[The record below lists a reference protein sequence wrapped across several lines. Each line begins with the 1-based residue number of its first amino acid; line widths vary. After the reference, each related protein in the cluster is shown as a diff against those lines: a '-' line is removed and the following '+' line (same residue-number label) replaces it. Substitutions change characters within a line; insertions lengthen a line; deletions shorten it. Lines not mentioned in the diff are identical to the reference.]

1 MNALIDAAFSRGRTA
16 VLLFIMIVLMG
27 ISAYMSIPKESEP
40 DITIPMIYVSVSY
53 EGIAP
58 EDAERLLARPL
69 EKELQSI
76 EGLKEIRSVAAEG
89 YASVTLEF
97 DAGFDS
103 DQAILDVREKVDLAR
118 SELPPGSDEPRV
130 TEVNIAL
137 FPVITVVL
145 SGPIPERSL
154 VSIARNLKDD
164 IEALSG
170 VLEVEIG
177 GDREEVLEVITDPA
191 ALEAYNIS
199 FSELFNFVTQ
209 NNKLVA
215 AGALDTGSGRMVFKV
230 PGVIEDAQD
239 LATLPIKV
247 DGNTVVT
254 FQDVA
259 TLRRTY
265 KDPSSFARIDGQSAL
280 ALEISKRSG
289 ANIIETIENVRAVVE
304 QASSQW
310 NGAIKVSYLQ
320 DKSERIRTMLG
331 DLENNVL
338 TAVILVMIVIVAA
351 LGVRPAIL
359 VGLAIPGSFLAGI
372 MIINFMGITLNMLVL
387 FSLILVVGML
397 VDGAIVTIELA
408 DRKVA
413 EGVDPKSAYADASKR
428 MAMPIIASTATTLVV
443 FLPLLFW
450 PGMVGEFMKYL
461 PITVII
467 TLSASLTMALI
478 FIPVLGG
485 MFHPKSGMPEHANDT
500 ELNNIELSNKSLT
513 GSQLHDKQLN
523 DKKLL
528 ELQKSRA
535 QIKAAEDGDLQSIS
549 GWVGQYLRS
558 LDVLLKHPA
567 KTLGVAV
574 FCLIACYG
582 AYIGFGRGVEFFPSI
597 EPDFLQ
603 VQVQAR
609 GDLSVFERDQ
619 LVRKVETRLLDIPE
633 LKSVY
638 ARTFG
643 AGNQSDG
650 NMPDDAI
657 GVIQLELIDWRSRP
671 SAQDIIPIIRDK
683 AAGIAGIKVQI
694 REQESGPSSGK
705 PIQIE
710 VSGRTPEVLEQS
722 IIQLRAAMDDIGG
735 FVDVEDSRALPS
747 IEWRLKVDRQKAA
760 QYGADVALLGN
771 AVTMITNGIKLAEYR
786 ADDAEEELEIRLR
799 FPRSKRNLE
808 QLNLLRVPS
817 ADGAIPISNF
827 VTFEPAQKTGVINR
841 TDGKRVLSIKAGVE
855 PDILPD
861 EQVSK
866 MKQAIAGL
874 SLPEGAQVVFK
885 GQDQDMQETMS
896 FLVGAFGIAIFLMI
910 IILVTQFNSFYQAAL
925 VLSAIVFSTAGVL
938 LGLLVT
944 GQAFG
949 VVMGGIGLIAL
960 AGIVVNNNIV
970 LIDTYNDLKNKGLSA
985 NEAILRTAAQRM
997 RPVLL
1002 TSITTV
1008 LGLLPMVFALTIDI
1022 VGRDLSVGAPS
1033 AQWWTQLASAIAGGL
1048 TFATILTLFLT
1059 PCLLM
1064 LGENVSAWYSNT
1076 RSTTDHSNKP
1086 TVQLEGK

>member
-1 MNALIDAAFSRGRTA
+1 MNSLIDAAFSRGRT
-16 VLLFIMIVLMG
+16 VLMIFIMILVMG
-27 ISAYMSIPKESEP
+27 ISAYVSIPKESEP
-40 DITIPMIYVSVSY
+40 DIAIPIIYVSVTY

-58 EDAERLLARPL
+58 EDAERLLVRPL

-97 DAGFDS
+97 DAGFDA

-118 SELPPGSDEPRV
+118 AELPPGSDEPRV

-137 FPVITVVL
+137 FPVLTVVL

-154 VSIARNLKDD
+154 VTIARNLKDD

-199 FSELFNFVTQ
+199 YTALFNFVQQ
-209 NNKLVA
+209 NNRLVA
-215 AGALDTGSGRMVFKV
+215 AGSLDTGAGRMVFKV

-247 DGNTVVT
+247 DGQTVVT

-259 TLRRTY
+259 TLRRTF
-265 KDPSSFARIDGQSAL
+265 KDPSSFARINGQPAL

-289 ANIIETIENVRAVVE
+289 ANIIATIENVRAIVE
-304 QASSQW
+304 DASKEWQ
-310 NGAIKVSYLQ
+310 GAVQVSYLQ

-351 LGVRPAIL
+351 LGTRPAIL

-408 DRKVA
+408 DRKIA
-413 EGVDPKSAYADASKR
+413 EGCEAKSAFADASKR
-428 MAMPIIASTATTLVV
+428 MAWPIIASTATTLAV
-443 FLPLLFW
+443 FFPLIFW
-450 PGMVGEFMKYL
+450 PGMVGEFMKFL

-467 TLSASLTMALI
+467 TLGASLTMALI

-485 MFHPKSGMPEHANDT
+485 MLHPKTKSGDKDQD
-500 ELNNIELSNKSLT
+500 KSIDD
-513 GSQLHDKQLN
+513 S
-523 DKKLL
+523 
-528 ELQKSRA
+528 A
-535 QIKAAEDGDLQSIS
+535 IKAAESGDLTSIG
-549 GWVGQYLRS
+549 GWVGRYLRS
-558 LDVLLKHPA
+558 LTVLLRHPA

-574 FCLIACYG
+574 LCLIACYG
-582 AYIGFGRGVEFFPSI
+582 AYIGFGRGVEFFPAI

-609 GDLSVFERDQ
+609 GDLSIFERDQ
-619 LVRKVETRLLDIPE
+619 LVRQVENRLIDIKE

-643 AGNQSDG
+643 AGNQNDT

-657 GVIQLELIDWRSRP
+657 GVIQLELIDWKSRP
-671 SAQDIIPIIRDK
+671 QAKDIIPDIRKK

-694 REQESGPSSGK
+694 REQESGPSAGK
-705 PIQIE
+705 PIQIQL
-710 VSGRTPEVLEQS
+710 SGRNTEMLNKTVTVVLDVLKS
-722 IIQLRAAMDDIGG
+722 IGG

-760 QYGADVALLGN
+760 QYGADVTLLGN
-771 AVTMITNGIKLAEYR
+771 AVTLITNGIMLAEYR
-786 ADDAEEELEIRLR
+786 PDDAEEELEIRLR
-799 FPRSKRNLE
+799 FPKHKRTLE

-817 ADGAIPISNF
+817 ANGSIPISNF
-827 VTFEPAQKTGVINR
+827 VTFEPAQKTGVVNR
-841 TDGKRVLSIKAGVE
+841 TDGKRVLTIKAGV
-855 PDILPD
+855 DSDLLAD
-861 EQVSK
+861 
-866 MKQAIAGL
+866 
-874 SLPEGAQVVFK
+874 AQVKKIKDALTNIDIPQGVQISFK
-885 GQDQDMQETMS
+885 GQDQDMQEAML
-896 FLVGAFGIAIFLMI
+896 FLISAFATAIFLMV
-910 IILVTQFNSFYQAAL
+910 IILVTQFNSYYQAAL
-925 VLSAIVFSTAGVL
+925 VLSAIIFSTAGVL

-949 VVMGGIGLIAL
+949 VVMGGIGVIAL

-970 LIDTYNDLKNKGLSA
+970 LIDTFNDLKNRGLPTT
-985 NEAILRTAAQRM
+985 EAILRTAAQRM

-1002 TSITTV
+1002 TSVTTV

-1033 AQWWTQLASAIAGGL
+1033 AQWWTQLSSAIAGGL
-1048 TFATILTLFLT
+1048 TFATALTLFLT

-1064 LGENVSAWYSNT
+1064 LGENVSTWLAQRKASKT
-1076 RSTTDHSNKP
+1076 SIISLMSTEK
-1086 TVQLEGK
+1086 

>member
-1 MNALIDAAFSRGRTA
+1 MNALIGAAFSRGRT
-16 VLLFIMIVLMG
+16 VVMVFIMIMVMG
-27 ISAYMSIPKESEP
+27 ISAYFSIPKESEP
-40 DITIPMIYVSVSY
+40 DIAIPMIYVSVTY

-58 EDAERLLARPL
+58 EDAERLLVKPL

-76 EGLKEIRSVAAEG
+76 EGLKELRSVAAEG

-97 DAGFDS
+97 DAGFDA

-118 SELPPGSDEPRV
+118 AELPPGSDEPRV
-130 TEVNIAL
+130 NEVNIAL
-137 FPVITVVL
+137 FPVLTVVL

-199 FSELFNFVTQ
+199 FTELFNFVQQ
-209 NNKLVA
+209 NNRLVA
-215 AGALDTGSGRMVFKV
+215 AGSLDPGAGRMVFKV
-230 PGVIEDAQD
+230 PGVIESAED

-247 DGNTVVT
+247 DGQTVVT

-259 TLRRTY
+259 TLRRTF
-265 KDPSSFARIDGQSAL
+265 KDPNSFARIDGQPAL
-280 ALEISKRSG
+280 ALEVSKRSG
-289 ANIIETIENVRAVVE
+289 ANIIETIENVRAIVE
-304 QASSQW
+304 QAKGGWQ
-310 NGAIKVSYLQ
+310 NTIQVSYLQ
-320 DKSERIRTMLG
+320 DKSDRIRTMLG
-331 DLENNVL
+331 DLENNVI

-351 LGVRPAIL
+351 LGSRPAIL

-408 DRKVA
+408 DRKIA
-413 EGVDPKSAYADASKR
+413 EGYEPKVAFADASKR
-428 MAMPIIASTATTLVV
+428 MAWPIIASTATTLAV
-443 FLPLLFW
+443 FLPLIFW
-450 PGMVGEFMKYL
+450 PGMVGEFMKFL

-467 TLSASLTMALI
+467 TLSASLVMALI

-485 MFHPKSGMPEHANDT
+485 MLHPKNT
-500 ELNNIELSNKSLT
+500 KSSSDNT
-513 GSQLHDKQLN
+513 IN
-523 DKKLL
+523 P
-528 ELQKSRA
+528 A
-535 QIKAAEDGDLQSIS
+535 IKAAEDGDLSSIDGWS
-549 GWVGQYLRS
+549 GKYLRTLQRLLLHPGKS
-558 LDVLLKHPA
+558 LA
-567 KTLGVAV
+567 VAI
-574 FCLIACYG
+574 FCIIACYA
-582 AYIGFGRGVEFFPSI
+582 AYLSFGRGVEFFPAI

-609 GDLSVFERDQ
+609 GDLSIFERDQ
-619 LVRKVETRLLDIPE
+619 LVRKVENRLLDIKE

-638 ARTFG
+638 ARTLG
-643 AGNQSDG
+643 AGNQSDS
-650 NMPDDAI
+650 NMPDDAV
-657 GVIQLELIDWRSRP
+657 GVIQLELIDWQQRP
-671 SAQDIIPIIRDK
+671 PAKDIIPLIRKK
-683 AAGIAGIKVQI
+683 AAGIPGIKVQI

-710 VSGRTPEVLEQS
+710 ISGLDLDLLSDTVTKVQNLMTS
-722 IIQLRAAMDDIGG
+722 IGG
-735 FVDVEDSRALPS
+735 FVDVEDSRPLPS

-760 QYGADVALLGN
+760 QYGADVTLLGN
-771 AVTMITNGIKLAEYR
+771 AVKMITNGIMLAEYR
-786 ADDAEEELEIRLR
+786 PDDAEEEVEIRLR
-799 FPRSKRNLE
+799 FAKDKRTLE

-817 ADGAIPISNF
+817 ANGSVPISNF
-827 VTFEPAQKTGVINR
+827 VTFEPAQKTGIVNR
-841 TDGKRVLSIKAGVE
+841 TDSKRVLTIKAGVE
-855 PDILPD
+855 TDLLPD
-861 EQVSK
+861 SQVNKIKS
-866 MKQAIAGL
+866 GL
-874 SLPEGAQVVFK
+874 TNLQVPDNVQVNFK
-885 GQDQDMQETMS
+885 GQDQDMQETMV
-896 FLVGAFGIAIFLMI
+896 FLVGAFATAIFLMI
-910 IILVTQFNSFYQAAL
+910 IILVTQFNSYYQALL

-944 GQAFG
+944 GQTFG
-949 VVMGGIGLIAL
+949 VVMGGIGVIAL

-970 LIDTYNDLKNKGLSA
+970 LIDTFNDLKNKGLPTP
-985 NEAILRTAAQRM
+985 EAILRTAAQRM

-1008 LGLLPMVFALTIDI
+1008 LGLIPMVFALTIDV
-1022 VGRDLSVGAPS
+1022 VGRDISVGAPS

-1048 TFATILTLFLT
+1048 TFATALTLFLT

-1064 LGENVSAWYSNT
+1064 LGENMNT
-1076 RSTTDHSNKP
+1076 WIKAKKH
-1086 TVQLEGK
+1086 

>member
-1 MNALIDAAFSRGRTA
+1 MNAIIDAAFSRTRTV
-16 VLLFIMIVLMG
+16 VLIFIMVLIMG
-27 ISAYMSIPKESEP
+27 VLAYFSIPKESEP
-40 DITIPMIYVSVSY
+40 DIDIPIIYVSVTY

-97 DAGFDS
+97 DAGFDA

-118 SELPPGSDEPRV
+118 AELPPGSDEPRV
-130 TEVNIAL
+130 SEVNIAL

-154 VSIARNLKDD
+154 VTIARNLKDE

-170 VLEVEIG
+170 VLEVEVG

-191 ALEAYNIS
+191 ALESYNIS
-199 FSELFNFVTQ
+199 YTELFNFVQQ
-209 NNKLVA
+209 NNRLVA
-215 AGALDTGSGRMVFKV
+215 AGSLDTGAGRMVFKV
-230 PGVIEDAQD
+230 PGVIEDAND
-239 LATLPIKV
+239 LATLPVKV

-259 TLRRTY
+259 SLRRTF
-265 KDPSSFARIDGQSAL
+265 KDPNSFARIDGQPAL
-280 ALEISKRSG
+280 ALEVSKRTG
-289 ANIIETIENVRAVVE
+289 ANIIETIENVRSIVE
-304 QASSQW
+304 QNKQSW
-310 NGAIKVSYLQ
+310 NGAVQVSYLQ
-320 DKSERIRTMLG
+320 DKSDRIRTMLG

-351 LGVRPAIL
+351 LGPRPAIL

-372 MIINFMGITLNMLVL
+372 MIINAMGITLNMLVL

-408 DRKVA
+408 DRKIA
-413 EGVDPKSAYADASKR
+413 EGLEPKKAFAEASKR
-428 MAMPIIASTATTLVV
+428 MAWPIIASTATTLAV
-443 FLPLLFW
+443 FVPLVFW
-450 PGMVGEFMKYL
+450 PGMVGEFMKFL

-478 FIPVLGG
+478 FIPVIGG
-485 MFHPKSGMPEHANDT
+485 MLHPEHKQQTPSKDKQN
-500 ELNNIELSNKSLT
+500 NNIE
-513 GSQLHDKQLN
+513 
-523 DKKLL
+523 
-528 ELQKSRA
+528 
-535 QIKAAEDGDLQSIS
+535 AAESGDLNSID
-549 GWVGQYLRS
+549 GWVGKYLRG
-558 LDVLLKHPA
+558 LRVLLGHPV
-567 KTLGVAV
+567 KTLGVSLV
-574 FCLIACYG
+574 CIVLCYG
-582 AYIGFGRGVEFFPSI
+582 AYIGFGKGIEFFPSI

-609 GDLSVFERDQ
+609 GDLSIFERDQ
-619 LVRKVETRLLDIPE
+619 LVRKVENRLLDIPE

-638 ARTFG
+638 ARTIG

-657 GVIQLELIDWRSRP
+657 GVIQLELIDWQQRP
-671 SAQDIIPIIRDK
+671 AAKDIIPSIRQK
-683 AAGIAGIKVQI
+683 AAGIPGIKVQI
-694 REQESGPSSGK
+694 REQESGPSTGK
-705 PIQIE
+705 PVQIE
-710 VSGRTPEVLEQS
+710 ISGRDTSLLQETVVS
-722 IIQLRAAMDDIGG
+722 IRSLMNEIGG

-760 QYGADVALLGN
+760 QYGADVTLLGN
-771 AVTMITNGIKLAEYR
+771 AVKMITNGILLAEYR
-786 ADDAEEELEIRLR
+786 PDDAEEELEIRLR
-799 FPRSKRNLE
+799 FEKNKRTLE

-817 ADGAIPISNF
+817 KNGSVPITNF

-841 TDGKRVLSIKAGVE
+841 TDGRRVLSIKAGI
-855 PDILPD
+855 DAGLLAD
-861 EQVSK
+861 TQVSK
-866 MKQAIAGL
+866 IKAKL
-874 SLPEGAQVVFK
+874 SNADIPSGVLINFK
-885 GQDQDMQETMS
+885 GQDEDMQETMT
-896 FLVGAFGIAIFLMI
+896 FLVGAFGVAIFLMV
-910 IILVTQFNSFYQAAL
+910 IILVTQFNSYYQAVL

-944 GQAFG
+944 GQPFG
-949 VVMGGIGLIAL
+949 VVMGGIGVIAL

-970 LIDTYNDLKNKGLSA
+970 LIDTFNDLKKQGMGA

-1002 TSITTV
+1002 TSVTTV
-1008 LGLLPMVFALTIDI
+1008 LGLLPMVFALTIN
-1022 VGRDLSVGAPS
+1022 VMGREISVGAPS

-1048 TFATILTLFLT
+1048 TFATALTLLLT

-1064 LGENVSAWYSNT
+1064 LGENIHAWFES
-1076 RSTTDHSNKP
+1076 RKAASS
-1086 TVQLEGK
+1086 